1 MSKKNTNKESA
12 TFRFTLN
19 KLTVILCIAVLALC
33 VLGIAASVLRIVQ
46 NGVNDF
52 SDALKSP
59 FLILICLFCIAV
71 VVSILIRSQYTVDEE
86 YLTTQFGFIKN
97 KISVQELTSVELDT
111 AAQKLTLYS
120 GENFSVVSINKEWND
135 AFIKALLKANPNI
148 EYTFTLTDN
157 VPPTEEP

>member
-1 MSKKNTNKESA
+1 MKKETSNK
-12 TFRFTLN
+12 TFKIKFSVAI
-19 KLTVILCIAVLALC
+19 VILCVAIYLLCVAGIAVSVWQIARF
-33 VLGIAASVLRIVQ
+33 GIPEFL
-46 NGVNDF
+46 
-52 SDALKSP
+52 DALKYP
-59 FLILICLFCIAV
+59 FLILVSLFAIVLVTC
-71 VVSILIRSQYTVDEE
+71 ILIRSQYVVEGKT
-86 YLTTQFGFIKN
+86 LISQFGFIKN
-97 KISVQELTSVELDT
+97 KISVQEHTSVELDT

>member
-1 MSKKNTNKESA
+1 MSKKNTNKESV

-19 KLTVILCIAVLALC
+19 KLTVVLCIAVLLLC
-33 VLGIAASVLRIVQ
+33 GLGIATSVIRILK
-46 NGVNDF
+46 NGVQGF

-71 VVSILIRSQYTVDEE
+71 VVSILIRSQYTVDDEF
-86 YLTTQFGFIKN
+86 LTTQFGFIKN
-97 KISVQELTSVELDT
+97 KISVQELTSIELDT
-111 AAQKLTLYS
+111 TAQKLTLYS

-148 EYTFTLTDN
+148 EYAFTLTDN
-157 VPPTEEP
+157 VPPEEK

>member
-1 MSKKNTNKESA
+1 MSKKNTNKESV

-19 KLTVILCIAVLALC
+19 KLTVVLCIAVLLLC
-33 VLGIAASVLRIVQ
+33 GLGIATSVIRILK
-46 NGVNDF
+46 NGVHGF

-71 VVSILIRSQYTVDEE
+71 VVSILIRSQYTVDDEF
-86 YLTTQFGFIKN
+86 LTTQFGFIKN
-97 KISVQELTSVELDT
+97 KISVQELTSIELDT
-111 AAQKLTLYS
+111 TAQKLTLYS

-148 EYTFTLTDN
+148 EYAFTLTDN
-157 VPPTEEP
+157 VPPEEK